1 MTKHTSSLCMA
12 EDENRG
18 MHIALDRTNVDKA
31 GLYLV
36 TLTRQRGGFY
46 PAVSNYYVI
55 APDEK
60 EAIEQCQAL
69 AFPEHGESTLGN
81 PEHKA
86 QLTASAV
93 RIPVMIRGWGHQTF

>member
-1 MTKHTSSLCMA
+1 MA
-12 EDENRG
+12 ESGDHG
-18 MHIALDRTNVDKA
+18 MHIALDRANLDKA

-36 TLTRQRGGFY
+36 TLTRKREGFY
-46 PAVSNYYVI
+46 PAVTSCYVI

-69 AFPEHGESTLGN
+69 AFPESNESILGN
-81 PEHKA
+81 PDNKA
-86 QLTASAV
+86 LLTASAV